1 MQMDNKI
8 VNVKKFVR
16 NGKND
21 GPVGK
26 IGCVLVWRGRVV
38 GRGATLYPNIYNI
51 KNMTLAN

>member
-8 VNVKKFVR
+8 VNVKKIVR

-26 IGCVLVWRGRVV
+26 LGCVLVWRGRVV
-38 GRGATLYPNIYNI
+38 GGGGYAIPQYLQYKKYDIS
-51 KNMTLAN
+51 